1 MTYSAP
7 ALSEKEGTSG
17 AEGSWAAILAGN
29 AAIARRAAAENRCLT
44 D

>member
-17 AEGSWAAILAGN
+17 VEASWAAILAGN
-29 AAIARRAAAENRCLT
+29 AAIARRAAAASGCLT